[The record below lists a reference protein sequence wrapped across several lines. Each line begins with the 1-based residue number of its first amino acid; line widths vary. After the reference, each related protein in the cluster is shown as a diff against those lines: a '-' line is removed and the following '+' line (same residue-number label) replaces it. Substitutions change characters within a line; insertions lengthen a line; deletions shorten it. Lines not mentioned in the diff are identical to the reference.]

1 MHQVH
6 FPPPKFP
13 ILETP
18 NLRLRE
24 LISTDSP
31 AVLRIFSDPE
41 VTRYYDLDTFS
52 TIEQATDLI
61 HRQAQRFERGEALR
75 WGITQTVDDIVIGT
89 VGLIVNQANAT
100 GGLGYDL
107 ARPYWRRRIM
117 SEALAIV
124 IRYAM
129 RSVNLNRLQALVM
142 PENEA
147 SAKLLA
153 KLGFT
158 EEGTLRQYAFFK
170 GRYQD
175 LRCFSI
181 LWEEFQSQM
190 D

>member
-1 MHQVH
+1 MRQVH
-6 FPPPKFP
+6 FPPPTFP
-13 ILETP
+13 TLETP

-24 LISTDSP
+24 LVPADSP
-31 AVLRIFSDPE
+31 AILRIFGDPE
-41 VTRYYDLDTFS
+41 VTRFYDFDTFNS
-52 TIEQATDLI
+52 IEQASDLI

-75 WGITQTVDDIVIGT
+75 WGITQRADNMVIGT
-89 VGLIVNQANAT
+89 IGLIVNQPSAT

-107 ARPYWRRRIM
+107 GRSYWRRGIM

-124 IRYAM
+124 IRYAI

-142 PENEA
+142 PGNEA

-170 GRYQD
+170 GKYQD
-175 LRCFSI
+175 LRCFSL
-181 LWEEFQSQM
+181 LWEELLGKNQ
-190 D
+190 

>member
-1 MHQVH
+1 
-6 FPPPKFP
+6 
-13 ILETP
+13 LETQ

-24 LISTDSP
+24 LAAADSP
-31 AVLRIFSDPE
+31 AVFRIFSDPE
-41 VTRYYDLDTFS
+41 VTRYYDFDTFS
-52 TIEQATDLI
+52 TSEQASDLI

-75 WGITQTVDDIVIGT
+75 WGITQTADNIVIGT
-89 VGLIVNQANAT
+89 IGLIVNQSNAT

-107 ARPYWRRRIM
+107 GQPYWRHGIM
-117 SEALAIV
+117 SEALSIV
-124 IRYAM
+124 IRYGI

-142 PENEA
+142 PGNEA

-175 LRCFSI
+175 LRCFS
-181 LWEEFQSQM
+181 LLRE
-190 D
+190 DV